1 MSRTSYHMAMK
12 IGKEDWF
19 VCKEAFLMT
28 NTDNKII
35 GQYITSLWMN
45 VLLKSKYYES
55 DVYMAIVQR
64 HFDSNYSI
72 QEYEQ
77 ILNNNN
83 TDLYGLNIVKTYGKI
98 NRKKLKDTIHM
109 HFEKLQNESAGSSV
123 SSYIETKNISIR
135 ITSVFQDIYKHSHIH
150 ESDMIYEK
158 DGIPRFMLTTTFNC
172 PSFAF

>member
-72 QEYEQ
+72 QESMNKY
-77 ILNNNN
+77 
-83 TDLYGLNIVKTYGKI
+83 
-98 NRKKLKDTIHM
+98 
-109 HFEKLQNESAGSSV
+109 
-123 SSYIETKNISIR
+123 
-135 ITSVFQDIYKHSHIH
+135 
-150 ESDMIYEK
+150 
-158 DGIPRFMLTTTFNC
+158 
-172 PSFAF
+172 

>member
-1 MSRTSYHMAMK
+1 MEK
-12 IGKEDWF
+12 LIE
-19 VCKEAFLMT
+19 
-28 NTDNKII
+28 
-35 GQYITSLWMN
+35 
-45 VLLKSKYYES
+45 
-55 DVYMAIVQR
+55 
-64 HFDSNYSI
+64 
-72 QEYEQ
+72 
-77 ILNNNN
+77 
-83 TDLYGLNIVKTYGKI
+83 
-98 NRKKLKDTIHM
+98 KLKDTIHM